1 MDIGKIFW
9 RHFLVAGDNSKFN
22 YLKTC
27 HQTLANSS
35 TTFRAEKFWSRLLI
49 NISNTQF
56 STTDII
62 YVTHSLSTSHSNC
75 MLMKLEQKIDKVHH
89 HRWQVWF
96 YANVLRVHQ
105 WIYFTRLFHL
115 DLCRIEWLENIR
127 QHFEFHP
134 FSVKSFLC
142 SFSPQSTPFWWF
154 NGFIYLD
161 GWEMHI
167 MMREMSETAQRKYEF
182 LIPFLCCVYPF
193 HCVPCSASAQLYFCV
208 SFFLIT
214 NKQTKRKW
222 EKEKFFSLSLCRNK
236 PRRLFFCCFS
246 LSCWLFSRKAEDR
259 WWFRVTKKK
268 NNKTASSE
276 RLAISRENFWYEK
289 SLIHV
294 VKQVGKI
301 FYSQKNY
308 FDLLLIIYKC
318 KMQQNVPIPVD
329 GRNEKFPSG
338 CNPAM
343 ATLSKILDSF
353 FLLN

>member
-1 MDIGKIFW
+1 
-9 RHFLVAGDNSKFN
+9 
-22 YLKTC
+22 
-27 HQTLANSS
+27 
-35 TTFRAEKFWSRLLI
+35 
-49 NISNTQF
+49 
-56 STTDII
+56 
-62 YVTHSLSTSHSNC
+62 
-75 MLMKLEQKIDKVHH
+75 MKLEQKIDKVHH

-105 WIYFTRLFHL
+105 WIYFTRLFHF

-208 SFFLIT
+208 SFFSSPT
-214 NKQTKRKW
+214 NK
-222 EKEKFFSLSLCRNK
+222 
-236 PRRLFFCCFS
+236 RRENGKKKSSFHSVYAGTNRGDFFCCFL

-301 FYSQKNY
+301 FYSQKKTISTCC
-308 FDLLLIIYKC
+308 L
-318 KMQQNVPIPVD
+318 
-329 GRNEKFPSG
+329 
-338 CNPAM
+338 
-343 ATLSKILDSF
+343 
-353 FLLN
+353 